1 MVHNPIYAGLSGGPV
16 YDSIWPLVDTV
27 GKSHIS
33 TRLSTDGFP
42 TAADTTALQERAAG
56 GEYRPSKAG
65 YNESHLW

>member
-27 GKSHIS
+27 GKTRTS

-42 TAADTTALQERAAG
+42 GADTTALQKNMVA
-56 GEYRPSKAG
+56 Y
-65 YNESHLW
+65 